1 MSKVLLIEDDPL
13 IYRLY
18 EKLFTLEGFEIE
30 LAENGQLGLDKL
42 QSFTPDIILLDIMM
56 PTMNGME
63 LLTKLKE
70 DPATQNIPV
79 VVLTN
84 MSDMNVANMAQSKGA
99 QLVIIKSQTE
109 PDDVIASVN
118 AVLAKNAQP
127 SNEPA
132 PAEEPAPESAP
143 ADELPQD
150 Q

>member
-30 LAENGQLGLDKL
+30 LAENGQLGLEKL
-42 QSFTPDIILLDIMM
+42 QTFTPDIILLDIMM

-127 SNEPA
+127 GAEPA

-143 ADELPQD
+143 ADEQPQE